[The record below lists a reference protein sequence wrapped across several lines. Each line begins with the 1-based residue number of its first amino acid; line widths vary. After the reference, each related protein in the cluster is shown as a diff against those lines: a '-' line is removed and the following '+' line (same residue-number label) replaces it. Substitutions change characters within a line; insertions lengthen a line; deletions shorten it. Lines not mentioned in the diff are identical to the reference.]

1 MLRFGAYLASDDAQ
15 CNTPCGGNSAQKCG
29 GGDRLSVY
37 SSQKMLK
44 IIKKPAPTEQVGN
57 WTYQGCATSNGG
69 QWNKPLPWKL
79 SNETGN
85 TPEWSVRL
93 NVCSIIQLTVQ
104 VPRQMRKVWVYGRWN
119 GVRR

>member
-1 MLRFGAYLASDDAQ
+1 MSAPLANNDNE

-37 SSQKMLK
+37 SSQKVLK
-44 IIKKPAPTEQVGN
+44 ITKRPAPTQKVGN

-79 SNETGN
+79 ANETGN
-85 TPEWSVRL
+85 SPEWCLSKCQKYGYMAAGMEYGIEVR
-93 NVCSIIQLTVQ
+93 NISTS
-104 VPRQMRKVWVYGRWN
+104 
-119 GVRR
+119 